1 MSVNI
6 NGIHYELDS
15 LSQTASV
22 AGNFDSDSGVIAIPS
37 SILYGGI
44 SYNVT
49 SIGEYAFD
57 GCTGL
62 TSITIPDSVTSIG
75 DGAFQDTSWYDNQ
88 PDGVVYIN
96 NVLYKYKGTMPSNT
110 SITIPE
116 GVTSIGESAFSGCT
130 GLTSITIPDS
140 VTSIGEYVFSGCKGL
155 TSITIPNSVTS
166 IGRSAFDGC
175 TGLTS
180 IIIPNSVTSIG
191 YDAFHGCTHLS
202 IIRIPKGK
210 KSIFCKED
218 GRALQDKFIEYTETL
233 IGNWVKDR

>member
-6 NGIHYELDS
+6 NGINYELDS

-22 AGNFDSDSGVIAIPS
+22 AGNFDRDSGVIAIPS

-49 SIGEYAFD
+49 SIGESVFD
-57 GCTGL
+57 GC
-62 TSITIPDSVTSIG
+62 
-75 DGAFQDTSWYDNQ
+75 
-88 PDGVVYIN
+88 
-96 NVLYKYKGTMPSNT
+96 
-110 SITIPE
+110 E
-116 GVTSIGESAFSGCT
+116 

-140 VTSIGEYVFSGCKGL
+140 VTSIGEY
-155 TSITIPNSVTS
+155 
-166 IGRSAFDGC
+166 AFCGC

-180 IIIPNSVTSIG
+180 ITIPNSVTSIG

>member
-6 NGIHYELDS
+6 NGINYELDS

-22 AGNFDSDSGVIAIPS
+22 AGNFDRDSGVIAIPS

-49 SIGEYAFD
+49 SIGESVFD
-57 GCTGL
+57 GCEGL

-75 DGAFQDTSWYDNQ
+75 EYAFCGCT
-88 PDGVVYIN
+88 G
-96 NVLYKYKGTMPSNT
+96 LT
-110 SITIPE
+110 SITIPNS
-116 GVTSIGESAFSGCT
+116 VTSIGESAFSGCT
-130 GLTSITIPDS
+130 GLTSITIPD
-140 VTSIGEYVFSGCKGL
+140 
-155 TSITIPNSVTS
+155 
-166 IGRSAFDGC
+166 
-175 TGLTS
+175 
-180 IIIPNSVTSIG
+180 SVTSIG